1 MTGIKPLFTIILIT
15 LCAIIPTGVKA
26 QLITINGNAGR
37 IEIREAAENCVRIT
51 LKPSGYLPDFPYT
64 PALAERD
71 YPSPVIALDEI
82 RHPVKKRIGNLK
94 IEITP
99 DPLRVKITNRSGE
112 LVQDLIFNNEGGFSF
127 SKTAEPI
134 LGMGEGGPRPV
145 RGSDWRTMPVQ
156 FDRNGNFHAMVPRW
170 QSDAYGSRNPVALMI
185 GTDGW
190 ALFVATPWGQIDLQQ
205 KEKGIFIPQNQEGQN
220 GVQNEAN
227 QGLSQGK
234 GLPPAEN
241 YIKGVLDIFVFDA
254 HDPSVF
260 MNELSIV
267 SGPAVMPPLWALGYM
282 QSHRTLIDEN
292 QIIGIVDTFR
302 EKKIPIDA
310 VIYLGTGFCPRGW
323 NMPQPSFEFNPD
335 VFKRKPEDVLAD
347 LHQRNVKV
355 AVHMIPWDRD
365 KLPTL
370 HGTIPALSGEVTD
383 LSHIQNYWKQHVGL
397 MEKGVDAFW
406 PDEGDW
412 FNLFERIKR
421 HQMYYQGPISTNP
434 NVRPWSLH
442 RNGHLGI
449 AQWGGWVWSGDTES
463 SWKTLEAQIAV
474 GLNHSLSIG
483 PYWGSDIGGFYPN
496 PEKTGELYARWFQFG
511 AFCGSFRSHGRTWF
525 TALPW
530 GWGLSD
536 MGPRE
541 DNNRNT
547 PARDTERRN
556 PSPTELNN
564 PAIEIVTRKYAEL
577 RYQLM
582 PYTYTLAWEAR
593 TTGLPLMRA
602 MWLQYPSDKKAVA
615 LGNQYMWGRDLLIAP
630 VFEKGA
636 TSRTTYL
643 PDGLWYDWWSGEK
656 IEGRK
661 DVVREV
667 DLSVMPIYVRAGAI
681 IPFDPVRQYTA
692 ETVTGP
698 TTIKVFTGTDGQ
710 FTLYE
715 DDGIS
720 LGYLKGNSRGTGFRW
735 NEKKHTLT
743 IEPEVHTG
751 SVDKAL
757 KREYIVELIPEGK
770 TRRVIFKEKKVN
782 ISF

>member
-1 MTGIKPLFTIILIT
+1 
-15 LCAIIPTGVKA
+15 
-26 QLITINGNAGR
+26 
-37 IEIREAAENCVRIT
+37 
-51 LKPSGYLPDFPYT
+51 
-64 PALAERD
+64 
-71 YPSPVIALDEI
+71 
-82 RHPVKKRIGNLK
+82 
-94 IEITP
+94 
-99 DPLRVKITNRSGE
+99 
-112 LVQDLIFNNEGGFSF
+112 
-127 SKTAEPI
+127 
-134 LGMGEGGPRPV
+134 MGEGGPMP
-145 RGSDWRTMPVQ
+145 GQGIDWRTLPVQ
-156 FDRNGNFHAMVPRW
+156 FDRNGSYDAMVPRW
-170 QSDAYGSRNPVALMI
+170 QSNAYGSRNPIAMMI

-190 ALFVATPWGQIDLQQ
+190 ALFVATPWGQIDLRN
-205 KEKGIFIPQNQEGQN
+205 KDKGLFIPQNQEGQN
-220 GVQNEAN
+220 IVQTTAN
-227 QGLSQGK
+227 QGLNQGK

-241 YIKGVLDIFVFDA
+241 YVKGVFDIFVFDA

-260 MNELSIV
+260 LKELSMV
-267 SGPAVMPPLWALGYM
+267 SGPAIMPPLWALGYM

-292 QIIGIVDTFR
+292 QMIGIVDTFR
-302 EKKIPIDA
+302 AKKIPIDA

-323 NMPQPSFEFNPD
+323 NTLQPSFDFNPE
-335 VFKRKPEDVLAD
+335 VFIRKPEEVLSD
-347 LHQRNVKV
+347 LHRLNVKV
-355 AVHMIPWDRD
+355 VVHIVPWDRD

-370 HGTIPALSGEVTD
+370 HGTIPSASGEVMD
-383 LSHIQNYWKQHVGL
+383 ISHIQNYWLQHVGL

-412 FNLFERIKR
+412 FNLFERVKR
-421 HQMYYQGPISTNP
+421 HQMYYQGPITTKP

-442 RNGHLGI
+442 RNGYLGI

-556 PSPTELNN
+556 PSPLEMNN
-564 PAIEIVTRKYAEL
+564 PAIETITRKYAEL

-593 TTGLPLMRA
+593 TSGLPLMRA
-602 MWLQYPSDKKAVA
+602 MWIHYPDDKKAVA

-643 PDGLWYDWWSGEK
+643 PEGLWYDWWNGEM
-656 IEGRK
+656 IEGGKDITRK
-661 DVVREV
+661 V
-667 DLSVMPIYVRAGAI
+667 DLSVMPIYVRAGSI
-681 IPFDPVRQYTA
+681 IPFDPVRQYTG
-692 ETVTGP
+692 ETVTEP
-698 TTIKVFTGTDGQ
+698 TTIKVYPGADAQ
-710 FTLYE
+710 FILYE

-720 LGYLKGNSRGTGFRW
+720 LEYLKGIGKWTGFIW
-735 NEKKHTLT
+735 NEKNRTLT
-743 IEPEVHTG
+743 INPDAPPG
-751 SVDKAL
+751 SVNKL
-757 KREYIVELIPEGK
+757 VKREFIIELQPGGK
-770 TRRVIFKEKKVN
+770 TIRVTFDGRKQTIRF
-782 ISF
+782 